1 MKAFISSTSQDL
13 ATYRKAAYDVC
24 SRLEILPIGM
34 EQFEAMGVGATS
46 GSLHK
51 LDEAHVYVGIFAN
64 RYGYVEGGY
73 DRSVT
78 ELEFDYAE
86 TRGLDRLCF
95 LATDAAG
102 LPVYPEMP
110 TSSPR
115 SRRESTR

>member
-1 MKAFISSTSQDL
+1 
-13 ATYRKAAYDVC
+13 
-24 SRLEILPIGM
+24 M

-64 RYGYVEGGY
+64 RGRHGYIEEGGC

-95 LATDAAG
+95 LATNTASRPIESAAG
-102 LPVYPEMP
+102 AAHIGG
-110 TSSPR
+110 R
-115 SRRESTR
+115 NSTR